1 MGSACIRRSNLKM
14 ITIKTNSKKSLSQ
27 LSKNTDFREK
37 YEWISLLGNGAF
49 GKVRLFCDKKC
60 PKLKYAIKT
69 IKKEDMAKELY
80 SFLIDEI
87 NILSE
92 MDHPNIVKYYESY
105 EDDNYINIVM
115 EYLEGHD
122 LFKLI
127 SSRKS
132 KKFTEKDMAEIMKN
146 LFKALSYIHNKNIV
160 HRDIKPENI
169 LFSKDGCLS
178 TLKIIDFGL
187 STCLKSDNK
196 YRVGSPY
203 YMAPEIIHGNFSY
216 KTDVWSVGVI
226 FYVMLTGHF
235 PFHAK
240 KYDEVF
246 EKILNKPYE
255 IKHLKNSKCSELAED
270 LISKILV
277 KDQEE
282 RYSIEQALN
291 HEWFAYC
298 RDNKEKIEARFD
310 EEIID
315 SLKTFAIKNS
325 FQKEVMFYIAK
336 LSKEEEIE
344 KLKKVFMDLDSDNT
358 GTLDFE
364 EIKKGFKILGIK
376 MGKVFFL
383 FKREIFYFLSNFF

>member
-1 MGSACIRRSNLKM
+1 MGSACIRKSNLKLV
-14 ITIKTNSKKSLSQ
+14 TIKTNSKKSLSQ
-27 LSKNTDFREK
+27 LSKHSDFRLK
-37 YEWISLLGNGAF
+37 YEWLSLLGNGAF
-49 GKVRLFCDKKC
+49 GKVRLFCDKNF
-60 PKLKYAIKT
+60 PEMKYAIKT

-80 SFLIDEI
+80 TFLIDEV

-127 SSRKS
+127 TSRKS
-132 KKFTEKDMAEIMKN
+132 NKFSEKDMAEIITH

-169 LFSKDGCLS
+169 LFSKDGSFS

-187 STCLKSDNK
+187 STFLKSDNK

-203 YMAPEIIHGNFSY
+203 YMAPEIIHGNFTY

-226 FYVMLTGHF
+226 LYVMLTGHF

-246 EKILNKPYE
+246 DKILNKPYE
-255 IKHLKNSKCSELAED
+255 IKYLKNCKCSNHAID
-270 LISKILV
+270 LISKLLV
-277 KDQEE
+277 KDQES
-282 RYSIEQALN
+282 RISIEEALN
-291 HEWFAYC
+291 HEWFSYVK
-298 RDNKEKIEARFD
+298 DKEELHNGFNQD
-310 EEIID
+310 IID
-315 SLKTFAIKNS
+315 SLKNFAIKS
-325 FQKEVMFYIAK
+325 LFQKEVMFFIAK

-344 KLKKVFMDLDSDNT
+344 KLKKVFMELDTDNT
-358 GTLDFE
+358 GSLDIE
-364 EIKKGFKILGIK
+364 EIKKGFNILGIQIE
-376 MGKVFFL
+376 KV
-383 FKREIFYFLSNFF
+383 K

>member
-1 MGSACIRRSNLKM
+1 MS
-14 ITIKTNSKKSLSQ
+14 TIKINSKKSLSQ
-27 LSKNTDFREK
+27 LSKNSDFRIK
-37 YEWISLLGNGAF
+37 YEWLSLLGNGAF
-49 GKVRLFCDKKC
+49 GKVRLFCDKNC
-60 PKLKYAIKT
+60 PELKYAIKT
-69 IKKEDMAKELY
+69 IKKEDMSKELY
-80 SFLIDEI
+80 CFLIDEV

-115 EYLEGHD
+115 EYLEGND

-127 SSRKS
+127 TSRKS
-132 KKFTEKDMAEIMKN
+132 NKFTEKELAEIVTN

-169 LFSKDGCLS
+169 LFSKDGSLG

-226 FYVMLTGHF
+226 LYVMLTGHF

-255 IKHLKNSKCSELAED
+255 IKYLKNANCSSEVID
-270 LISKILV
+270 LISKLLV
-277 KDQEE
+277 KNQEE
-282 RYSIEQALN
+282 RLSVEEALN
-291 HEWFAYC
+291 HEWF
-298 RDNKEKIEARFD
+298 
-310 EEIID
+310 
-315 SLKTFAIKNS
+315 S
-325 FQKEVMFYIAK
+325 FSNDYNAK
-336 LSKEEEIE
+336 LQ
-344 KLKKVFMDLDSDNT
+344 
-358 GTLDFE
+358 
-364 EIKKGFKILGIK
+364 
-376 MGKVFFL
+376 
-383 FKREIFYFLSNFF
+383 